1 LFGRGVSN
9 ALYLNLAPGSWGNL
23 GGTLTSNP
31 MPPGLRKP
39 GTVGTRMF
47 NEVAIMDESG
57 KLLGPNCDG
66 EVVAR
71 GPSVFDGY
79 LDGAVL
85 RPHLDRILGSV
96 TPTQLEDFGECPQ
109 KFLFKH
115 VLGAVDIDQPER
127 ELQMHHRDKGSLD
140 HDILERFYR
149 GLDAVT
155 PFDARLRE
163 RLHAIVDE
171 AFDRVAEEAPP
182 FNRTWRDIERRAT
195 KRSLAQFLTED
206 LAELAD
212 GGLAPKHF
220 EYRFGTKYA
229 NRGQADR
236 AEPFV
241 IDAHGI
247 SLRVEGRID
256 RIDEGGDTLR
266 IVDYKSGKAIRHKDL
281 GVKIDRGVRLQLAL
295 YAMAV
300 ASFFERDAG
309 QVRGAIKPL
318 VLGGIKADKFAF
330 TLADKA
336 PRLVETLDLF
346 ARSIL
351 NGLFPA
357 FPAGD
362 DDDDVNACRYC
373 PVAHSCRTRH
383 DGAEKYAVRRWKEPR
398 TLLEE
403 WR

>member
-1 LFGRGVSN
+1 MAGMPASTWPRSKTPWLRRRCRNRSPQRPGNPSSGSATSCACAAGRSSISSPS
-9 ALYLNLAPGSWGNL
+9 ACR
-23 GGTLTSNP
+23 TTSS
-31 MPPGLRKP
+31 RS
-39 GTVGTRMF
+39 
-47 NEVAIMDESG
+47 A
-57 KLLGPNCDG
+57 
-66 EVVAR
+66 
-71 GPSVFDGY
+71 FDGY

-85 RPHLDRILGSV
+85 RAHLERILGSV

-109 KFLFKH
+109 KFLLKH

-206 LAELAD
+206 LEELAD

-220 EYRFGTKYA
+220 EYRFRTKYA
-229 NRGQADR
+229 SRGQADR

-256 RIDEGGDTLR
+256 RIGEG
-266 IVDYKSGKAIRHKDL
+266 A
-281 GVKIDRGVRLQLAL
+281 
-295 YAMAV
+295 
-300 ASFFERDAG
+300 
-309 QVRGAIKPL
+309 
-318 VLGGIKADKFAF
+318 
-330 TLADKA
+330 
-336 PRLVETLDLF
+336 
-346 ARSIL
+346 
-351 NGLFPA
+351 
-357 FPAGD
+357 
-362 DDDDVNACRYC
+362 
-373 PVAHSCRTRH
+373 
-383 DGAEKYAVRRWKEPR
+383 
-398 TLLEE
+398 
-403 WR
+403 